1 MLIYRVMFA
10 VNQNESMQYSLNLPA
25 DNDTAPCRR
34 LTLNQRIV
42 GATAN
47 PDSKFIRYGV
57 RCRPFANIIKLCPD
71 ETFAPNHS

>member
-1 MLIYRVMFA
+1 
-10 VNQNESMQYSLNLPA
+10 MQYTLNLSA
-25 DNDTAPCRR
+25 DNDTATCRR
-34 LTLNQRIV
+34 LTPNQRII

-57 RCRPFANIIKLCPD
+57 RCRPFANIIKPCPD

>member
-25 DNDTAPCRR
+25 DNDTAPCCR

-42 GATAN
+42 SATAN

-57 RCRPFANIIKLCPD
+57 RYRPFAHIIKLCPD